1 MLRQISNPAILGTVV
16 GVDEAADSENKNL
29 KKY

>member
-1 MLRQISNPAILGTVV
+1 VV

-29 KKY
+29 KKYWNPGIAYLDRDV